1 MPDGAFLALVHNAS
15 LLLAMALV
23 YDLSTTRFWG
33 DGSLLRQVAVGV
45 AIGGLGIALMLS
57 SWTLEAQVLFDTR
70 SILLC
75 ISGLFFGT
83 IPTVVAMAMT
93 AALRL
98 WQGGVAARMGVLVIV
113 SSGGIGLLWR
123 RRRRAALADLQA
135 TELYALGVAVHVV
148 MLAMTATLPRELG
161 ARILAGIGL
170 PVLVIYPPATVAL
183 GLLMVNRL
191 HRRRDADRLRES
203 EERSRATLYGIGDG
217 VVATDEAAR
226 VTRLNRVAESL
237 TGWLEA
243 EAAGAP
249 VRRVLRLR
257 EERAGAE
264 DADPVGDVLRT
275 GEARSIERGTVLVPR
290 EGDPRPV
297 IGSVAPIHGADGSVS
312 GAVLVVRDQTEERQ
326 REEAARERA
335 RLFRALFEQ
344 RTVGVAHV
352 ETATGRLLRM
362 NERFAEIAGGRREE
376 LEGASF
382 GDLTH
387 PDDRDRDRELLRS
400 ILEGQRFDETVD
412 LRFRRGD
419 GSIVWVTA
427 SVSPMWA
434 PGEPPSTH
442 IVMALDVSE
451 RKGAEERLVD
461 LNAELERR
469 VARRTELLTEAN
481 RELEAFSY
489 SVSHDLRAPLR
500 AIDGFARIL
509 TEEQGERLDD
519 EGRRL
524 LGVVSAGARRMGHL
538 IDDLLAFSRSA
549 RAEMRRRHVDM
560 TGLAREAFAEARQS
574 VASGERVELRL
585 SDLPPAQGDPGL
597 LRQVWANLIGNA
609 VKFSASVERP
619 VVEVDGAVEAGR
631 NVYRVRDN
639 GVGFDMAYAD
649 KLFQVFQRLHSAS
662 EFGGTG
668 VGLALVQRILSRHG
682 GMVHAEGAPGRGAT
696 FTFSLPAGGPPSG
709 EGGAGAPST
718 P

>member
-23 YDLSTTRFWG
+23 YDLSTTRIRG
-33 DGSLLRQVAVGV
+33 DESRLRQVVVGLV
-45 AIGGLGIALMLS
+45 IGGLGIALMLS
-57 SWTLEAQVLFDTR
+57 SWTLQAQVIFDTR

-75 ISGLFFGT
+75 VSGLFFGT
-83 IPTVVAMAMT
+83 VPTVVAMAMT
-93 AALRL
+93 AAFRA
-98 WQGGVAARMGVLVIV
+98 WQGGVAARMGVLVIA
-113 SSGGIGLLWR
+113 SSGCIGLLWR
-123 RRRRAALADLQA
+123 RRRRAALADLRP

-148 MLAMTATLPRELG
+148 MLALTATLPWELG

-170 PVLVIYPPATVAL
+170 PVLVIYPPATAAL

-191 HRRRDADRLRES
+191 HRRRDAARLRES

-243 EAAGAP
+243 EASGTP
-249 VRRVLRLR
+249 VRQVLRLR
-257 EERAGAE
+257 DEGTGSEE
-264 DADPVGDVLRT
+264 ADPVGDVLRS
-275 GEARSIERGTVLVPR
+275 GEVRSIEKGTVLVPR
-290 EGDPRPV
+290 EGAPRPV
-297 IGSVAPIHGADGSVS
+297 IGSVAPIHGADGAVS

-362 NERFAEIAGGRREE
+362 NERFAEIAGGSREE
-376 LEGASF
+376 LEGTSF

-387 PDDRDRDRELLRS
+387 PDDRDRDRELLKS

-412 LRFRRGD
+412 LRFQRRD

-509 TEEQGERLDD
+509 TEEQGGRLDD

-538 IDDLLAFSRSA
+538 IDDLLTFSRSS
-549 RAEMRRRHVDM
+549 RAEMRRSHVDM
-560 TGLAREAFAEARQS
+560 TRLAREAFAEAGPA

-585 SDLPPAQGDPGL
+585 SDLPPALGDPGL

-609 VKFSASVERP
+609 VKFSVSVEKP
-619 VVEVDGAVEAGR
+619 VVEVDGAVEAGL

-649 KLFQVFQRLHSAS
+649 KLFQVFQRLHSTT

-668 VGLALVQRILSRHG
+668 VGLALVRRIVSRHG
-682 GMVHAEGAPGRGAT
+682 GKVHAEGAPGRGAT
-696 FTFSLPAGGPPSG
+696 FTFTLPAGGPP
-709 EGGAGAPST
+709 AGDVRAASPSRT
-718 P
+718 